1 MPYYRIKIWTK
12 LQPKPFEGIRLVENT
27 FVDNVFRMY
36 ETSARTKYG
45 YDFLDLEVQQL
56 SKLCTAVLMHLEKLE
71 KQRKKRDESKQFGRR

>member
-36 ETSARTKYG
+36 ETTARDKYG
-45 YDFLDLEVQQL
+45 SSFLEIEVQQL
-56 SKLCTAVLMHLEKLE
+56 SKLCRAVAMHLERVE
-71 KQRKKRDESKQFGRR
+71 KRKRDDLKKRQN